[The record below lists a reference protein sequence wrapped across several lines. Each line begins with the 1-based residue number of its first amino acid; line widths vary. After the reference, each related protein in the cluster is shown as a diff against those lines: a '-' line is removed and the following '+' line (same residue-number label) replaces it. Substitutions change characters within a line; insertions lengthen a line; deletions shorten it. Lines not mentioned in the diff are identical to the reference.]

1 MLLKDRFNILIVDDS
16 LEDRETYRLYLQRDR
31 ASCYDIQ
38 VACYAREGLQLC
50 ETTWPDAILL
60 DFLLPDL
67 NGIQFVE
74 SLQAQANERD
84 LPAIL
89 VLTGQGSEEIA
100 VTLMKQG
107 VQDYALKNKLTERSL
122 QLLVHRM
129 LESTK
134 SKEMLHLQQQWQQIL
149 AKVSLSIRRSLN
161 LSSILQTAVDEI
173 KKFLSTDRV
182 VIYQFDADWMGT
194 VVAEAVDSQWTA
206 ALGAQILDTCFQ
218 ADRGKSYQQG
228 RQVALD
234 DVYQAGLSECHLK
247 LLEQFQVKSNLIV
260 PILISPD
267 NIDDLPRLWGLLIAH
282 QCQFVRNWTD
292 SSVLFSDQI
301 AVQLALAIQQAELLE
316 RLSQELGQRRQA
328 EESLRLQTQVLERRN
343 QDLDSFVAIAS
354 HDLRAPLRAIRNLA
368 TWISEDIPTEIAP
381 STQVQFGLLL
391 SRAQQAEMLLDD
403 LLQYAQLG
411 RRKESLTTVLVP
423 ELLETL
429 TLGIP
434 MPPEFIIE
442 FAPDLPTVVT
452 NAIALEQVLTN
463 LISNAVKHHHRP
475 DGKVKITAVPQG
487 SEYRFEIID
496 DGPGIDPE
504 YHQAIFEVFRTCSRV
519 KDADSTGVGLAI
531 VKKLIELQGG
541 TITLTSQLG
550 SGTTFSFTWPLIPTE
565 VNKQTFS

>member
-1 MLLKDRFNILIVDDS
+1 MLVKDRFRILIVDDS
-16 LEDRETYRLYLQRDR
+16 LEDRETYRRYLQRDR
-31 ASCYDIQ
+31 SRDYDIQ

-50 ETTWPDAILL
+50 EITWPDAILL
-60 DFLLPDL
+60 DFLLPDF

-74 SLQAQANERD
+74 ALQAQANDLD

-107 VQDYALKNKLTERSL
+107 VQDYALKHKLTESSL
-122 QLLVHRM
+122 QLLVYRM
-129 LESTK
+129 LEGTK
-134 SKEMLHLQQQWQQIL
+134 SKKLLEMQQQSQQIL
-149 AKVSLSIRRSLN
+149 AKISLNIRRSLN

-182 VIYQFDADWMGT
+182 VIYQFDADWIGT

-206 ALGAQILDTCFQ
+206 SLGTQIFEPCFQ
-218 ADRGKSYQQG
+218 VNQGKLSPQG
-228 RQVALD
+228 RQIAID
-234 DVYQAGLSECHLK
+234 DIYQAGLSECDLK
-247 LLEQFQVKSNLIV
+247 LLEQFQVKSNLVV
-260 PILISPD
+260 PILITLD
-267 NIDDLPRLWGLLIAH
+267 DVDDLPRLWGLLIAH

-292 SSVLFSDQI
+292 GSVLFLDQI

-316 RLSQELGQRRQA
+316 RLNQELLQRRQA
-328 EESLRLQTQVLERRN
+328 EESLRLQTRVLERRN
-343 QDLDSFVAIAS
+343 HDLDSFTSIAS

-368 TWISEDIPTEIAP
+368 TWLSEDLPTEIDP
-381 STQVQFGLLL
+381 SIQVQFGLLQ

-411 RRKESLTTVLVP
+411 RRQESLTSVFVP
-423 ELLETL
+423 ELLQTL
-429 TLGIP
+429 ILGIP
-434 MPPEFIIE
+434 IPPEFMIE

-475 DGKVKITAVPQG
+475 DGRVKITAVPQG
-487 SEYRFEIID
+487 REYRFEIID

-519 KDADSTGVGLAI
+519 KNSASTGVGLAI

-541 TITLTSQLG
+541 TIALTSQLG
-550 SGTTFSFTWPLIPTE
+550 SGTTFSFTWPLVPTE
-565 VNKQTFS
+565 VNEQNFS